1 MCLDGVVEDL
11 GGPEAPGIGFAMS
24 MERLFLALEAEG
36 ESFGNHDSLDMYV
49 VSMGDAAKDKALSLV
64 SELRENNMTVEMDF
78 LDRKVKAQMKSADR
92 LQAKFVVVI
101 GDTELETGK
110 VALKNLSNGTQKEMT
125 FEEIVENAE
134 QLKLSWQEEL
144 A

>member
-1 MCLDGVVEDL
+1 M
-11 GGPEAPGIGFAMS
+11 A
-24 MERLFLALEAEG
+24 
-36 ESFGNHDSLDMYV
+36 
-49 VSMGDAAKDKALSLV
+49 
-64 SELRENNMTVEMDF
+64 VEMDF

-92 LQAKFVVVI
+92 LQAKYVVVI

-110 VALKNLSNGTQKEMT
+110 VALKNLSTGTQTELT
-125 FEEIVENAE
+125 FEEIVENVE